1 MYGLW
6 KRIWKVKAPTK
17 VGFFV
22 WLAALGKVLTMYLL
36 QRKGILIAN
45 WCCMC
50 KENRDPWMLVL
61 CLFEV
66 HRVMLKRVV
75 DLLAYWK
82 GRFVRHCNVDIWNA
96 IPLCIMWTIWKE
108 RNYRVFEDVE
118 RSTMVVKQAFL
129 KSLYEWM
136 VLFSSHS
143 FSSILDLI
151 DCCNFL

>member
-1 MYGLW
+1 MVSCLR
-6 KRIWKVKAPTK
+6 KI
-17 VGFFV
+17 
-22 WLAALGKVLTMYLL
+22 LTTYLL
-36 QRKGILIAN
+36 KQKGILIVN
-45 WCCMC
+45 WRCIC
-50 KENRDPWMLVL
+50 KKNRDPWMLVL

-66 HRVMLKRVV
+66 HRVMPKMVV

-82 GRFVRHCNVDIWNA
+82 GRFARHCNVDIWNA

-151 DCCNFL
+151 DCCNFLWF

>member
-1 MYGLW
+1 ME
-6 KRIWKVKAPTK
+6 I
-17 VGFFV
+17 F
-22 WLAALGKVLTMYLL
+22 
-36 QRKGILIAN
+36 
-45 WCCMC
+45 
-50 KENRDPWMLVL
+50 D
-61 CLFEV
+61 
-66 HRVMLKRVV
+66 
-75 DLLAYWK
+75 
-82 GRFVRHCNVDIWNA
+82 A

-129 KSLYEWM
+129 KSLYKWM